1 MEVEFS
7 RRHLRF
13 ALLVTAWVCATVITK
28 SVAAQT
34 DRRATIAFEHVT
46 VIDGTGAAAKPNQSV
61 VVSGDRVAAVGPTTK
76 VRIPPGARRINATGR
91 FLIPGLWDAHVHTR
105 YEGIDHFRLL
115 IANGITSTRNMS
127 APWDYLPEILA
138 AREQIAKGDRIG
150 PRLLTAGPVLDGP
163 GARRATSAVVNNAD
177 EARQAVRRVKREGAD
192 FVKVYD
198 LLSRDS
204 FFAIAAEARTQALP
218 VAGLLPYAVNAKEAS
233 DAGLRSIE
241 HMDGVLWAS
250 STREDEIR
258 RMSQEGYPNSG
269 SPTTGSRSSPASSRP
284 VSAAFLRD
292 SFSAAKLT
300 AVADGLK
307 KNQTVVVPTLSNYW
321 SRFENRSEHSVVAA
335 SDRLRYVPAGYADFW
350 RGLGAPPRGDE
361 EARVLFEQSLM
372 AVRELHT
379 AGVAILPGTDVG
391 VPFQVPG
398 FSLHDELSL
407 LVKAG
412 LSEMEVLQAAT
423 RNPARAFNLADQG
436 TIETGM
442 RADLLLLDAN
452 PLENIDNTRKIRMV
466 VARGRVFDRNELD
479 AMLEDIH
486 TAARQW
492 AGTPT
497 R

>member
-1 MEVEFS
+1 MRSQARCLNLAFV
-7 RRHLRF
+7 
-13 ALLVTAWVCATVITK
+13 ATLIATGAGQPRAAILQSVRDNP
-28 SVAAQT
+28 SVA
-34 DRRATIAFEHVT
+34 FVHVT
-46 VIDGTGAAAKPNQSV
+46 VIDGTGAAARPDQTV
-61 VVSGDRVAAVGPTTK
+61 VTSGDRITAVGPSIT
-76 VRIPPGARRINATGR
+76 VRIPPGARVTDATGR
-91 FLIPGLWDAHVHTR
+91 FVIPGLWDAHIHTR

-138 AREQIAKGDRIG
+138 AREQIAKGERIG

-163 GARRATSAVVNNAD
+163 GGRRATSAVVNNAD
-177 EARQAVRRVKREGAD
+177 EAGQAVRRVKREGAD

-241 HMDGVLWAS
+241 HMDGILWAS

-258 RMSQEGYPNSG
+258 SMSQESQPNSG

-292 SFSAAKLT
+292 SFSAAKLG
-300 AVADGLK
+300 AVADRLK

-335 SDRLRYVPAGYADFW
+335 SDRLRYVPAAYADFW
-350 RGLGAPPRGDE
+350 KGLGAPPRGDE
-361 EARVLFEQSLM
+361 EARVLFEQSLV
-372 AVRELHT
+372 AVRELHA

-412 LSEMEVLQAAT
+412 LSEMEALETAT
-423 RNPARAFNLADQG
+423 RHPARAFNLTDQG
-436 TIETGM
+436 TVERGM
-442 RADLLLLDAN
+442 RADLVLLDAN
-452 PLENIDNTRKIRMV
+452 PLEHIENTRRIRAV
-466 VARGRVFDRNELD
+466 VANGRLLERHELD
-479 AMLEDIH
+479 AMLADIE
-486 TAARQW
+486 TAARDW
-492 AGTPT
+492 TGTPT